1 MYFGSSFSSFC
12 VCKPTFPWGEMRR
25 ILSFLL
31 VGLVWIL
38 SACDGVPDDYRLP
51 PQEFAKVLELNGRDA
66 GSMYGRVL
74 FPSAYTQRSV
84 RFSLGGRRFVTQPDG
99 RFLIE
104 RIPAGAHTLNI
115 QVKNYEPIVHQ
126 LAIAGDGAVEAG
138 PWRLK
143 MARGRVLGRLVGDDG
158 KSAMD
163 VAIRLSPLGD
173 LTKTDGDGIF
183 QFIGVNSGDHTLAV
197 TDPQYFTYNR
207 DFSLSIGEERNLG
220 NIKVFRKAGFAL
232 PRAAVMKKR
241 NVISPVSREFT
252 E

>member
-1 MYFGSSFSSFC
+1 
-12 VCKPTFPWGEMRR
+12 MRR
-25 ILSFLL
+25 ILSFVL

-38 SACDGVPDDYRLP
+38 SGCDGVPDEYRLP
-51 PQEFAKVLELNGRDA
+51 AQEFAKVLELKGRDA
-66 GSMYGRVL
+66 GTFYGRVL

-99 RFLIE
+99 YFLIE
-104 RIPAGAHTLNI
+104 RIPAGTHTLSI
-115 QVKNYEPIVHQ
+115 QVKNYEPIAHEVVV
-126 LAIAGDGAVEAG
+126 AGDDAVQGG

-143 MARGRVLGRLVGDDG
+143 MARGRVIGRLVGDNG
-158 KSAMD
+158 KSAMG

-173 LTKTDGDGIF
+173 LTKTDSDGIF

-220 NIKVFRKAGFAL
+220 NIKVFLKAGSKL
-232 PRAAVMKKR
+232 PRTAAMDR
-241 NVISPVSREFT
+241 RSVISPVAREIV